1 MVLDARAMRSRCLV
15 PSPSPLLLAGFQEA
29 GFPHE
34 CPNSPLPGTGAMKT
48 GNFFGLALGVTAAE
62 IVEWGKF
69 LIPLH
74 SQLECLTTTSLGGPH
89 PLQSVSL
96 SLPHGFSQVQ
106 IQNLGAPQ
114 QVVSVGRSE
123 C

>member
-1 MVLDARAMRSRCLV
+1 MPEPCAATASC
-15 PSPSPLLLAGFQEA
+15 PHPHHSSLLASRRLGSLTSLQIV
-29 GFPHE
+29 H
-34 CPNSPLPGTGAMKT
+34 PGTGAMKT